1 MLYIDKLGSFFNR
14 KIHLFRYRYF
24 VLYLVYQCFHPT
36 CNIWPWTTLYAG
48 LSLSVYYSKHVNN
61 ITRDCHQCRST
72 LLDVQKWNTIF
83 TECSIEKRILPYKDS
98 HHWATE
104 DFFSQGREMLLYSK
118 ICGGDMWGY
127 SEFCIKDVIAIC
139 VTFCITSLQV

>member
-36 CNIWPWTTLYAG
+36 CNIWPWTTLYTG

-104 DFFSQGREMLLYSK
+104 DFFPKGEKCCYIPRSVAE
-118 ICGGDMWGY
+118 ICG
-127 SEFCIKDVIAIC
+127 
-139 VTFCITSLQV
+139 VTQNSA